1 MTEGCGEESRSSQ
14 GSWEG
19 NVHGSGISPKHPP
32 QPGNTSLS
40 RLHCL
45 STPPKHDSIA
55 GLGRSPHKPSLSPTS
70 CREASLDSNPNTK
83 GREVV
88 RQAVLWRTAHTPQSH
103 ESSSAEDQALQRR
116 LGQANV
122 WLGGNRRLKGGST
135 GYRVNG

>member
-1 MTEGCGEESRSSQ
+1 MVRRAAHLKVAGKGMCMGR
-14 GSWEG
+14 GSLL
-19 NVHGSGISPKHPP
+19 STPP

-45 STPPKHDSIA
+45 STPPKYDSIA
-55 GLGRSPHKPSLSPTS
+55 RLGRSHHKPSLSPTS